1 MTEMKYCEGC
11 GVELQTA
18 DKNKAGY
25 IPSSALEKEN
35 LICQRCFRI
44 KNYNEVIPIQMDE
57 NEFLKIL
64 NSIGETNS
72 YVVQIVDLFDIDG
85 TLIFGLP
92 RFIGKNPYIILAN
105 KIDLFPKAM
114 NQERIKQW
122 LRRYLNDYGLYPE
135 EIFLISAEKNIGFD
149 DVIDYLAFE
158 RGNRDVFVVGATNV
172 GKSSF
177 INQLIKRQQEEEDY
191 LELTTSRYPGTT
203 LNIVRIPLD
212 DGHDLI
218 DTPGIVNH
226 KRLSEWVDPKTLKAI
241 SPNKTVK
248 PKVYQLNGEQTLFF
262 GGLARIDQV
271 NQARNNFVCYLSNAM
286 EIHRTKLSHAD
297 EIYVKHLGELLQP
310 PSYEEAKQLP
320 PLTKH
325 SFRYTGGNKID
336 IVISGLGWIAIDG
349 EPTTIDVYVPKG
361 IGVHQRDALI

>member
-1 MTEMKYCEGC
+1 MTEIKYCEGC
-11 GVELQTA
+11 GVELHTTE
-18 DKNKAGY
+18 KTKAGY
-25 IPSSALEKEN
+25 IPSSALENEN

-57 NEFLKIL
+57 DEFLKIL
-64 NSIGETNS
+64 NSIGSTNS
-72 YVVQIVDLFDIDG
+72 FVVQIVDLFDIDG
-85 TLIFGLP
+85 TLISGLP

-114 NQERIKQW
+114 NQNRIKHW
-122 LRRYLNDYGLYPE
+122 LRRYLNDSGLYPE
-135 EIFLISAEKNIGFD
+135 EIFLISAEKNIGFE
-149 DVIDYLAFE
+149 DVIDYLAIE

-177 INQLIKRQQEEEDY
+177 INQLIKRQQEEDFI
-191 LELTTSRYPGTT
+191 ELTTSRYPGTT
-203 LNIVRIPLD
+203 LNVVRIPLD
-212 DGHDLI
+212 DGHDII

-226 KRLSEWVDPKTLKAI
+226 KRLSEWVDSKTLKTI
-241 SPNKTVK
+241 SPTKTVK

-271 NQARNNFVCYLSNAM
+271 NQAKNNFVCYISN
-286 EIHRTKLSHAD
+286 ELDIHRTKRSNANELY
-297 EIYVKHLGELLQP
+297 EKHLGELLQP

-320 PLTKH
+320 TLTKH
-325 SFRYTGGNKID
+325 SFRFSGRDKID
-336 IVISGLGWIAIDG
+336 IVISGLGWIAVDG
-349 EPTTIDVYVPKG
+349 EATNIEVYVPKG